1 MILTRSL
8 LSSSCPNEVSATQA
22 CACIKHVI
30 GFPSSAGTRITTR
43 AFFGA
48 HSPRSDT
55 TEVEQISISAIS
67 IVLAP
72 CIADGALCSESNTQ
86 GSDRHHKERD
96 SPARPFGPRS
106 APAAW
111 RCWRRCAAA
120 YAKACWSHTERR
132 RPTLLPR
139 LFATRCPQQKIF
151 QDKFALASRKRPT
164 ANSACDF
171 AVSALRSGFG
181 SDDLIKRLAVWA
193 LEKRFCR
200 ESSHE

>member
-96 SPARPFGPRS
+96 SPARPFGDEY
-106 APAAW
+106 PAAL
-111 RCWRRCAAA
+111 RQLGDVGGDAPQPMPRRAG
-120 YAKACWSHTERR
+120 HTLRGGGRR
-132 RPTLLPR
+132 FCHVCLRPAVRNRKYFKTNSPSR
-139 LFATRCPQQKIF
+139 PASGPPQTRHAISP
-151 QDKFALASRKRPT
+151 
-164 ANSACDF
+164 
-171 AVSALRSGFG
+171 SALSGPA
-181 SDDLIKRLAVWA
+181 SARMT
-193 LEKRFCR
+193 
-200 ESSHE
+200 